1 MTIENI
7 NCREELE
14 HVIEY
19 AVNKAKCEHLQHRVV
34 GYAVNSVEF
43 YKYVG
48 YSCHVNIVLGRA
60 AYIMEGAYC
69 TTYFGKNVFPY
80 EEFEELLL

>member
-19 AVNKAKCEHLQHRVV
+19 AVNKAKCEHLQHRAV

-48 YSCHVNIVLGRA
+48 YPCHVNIVLGESRLHRGRCVL
-60 AYIMEGAYC
+60 YD
-69 TTYFGKNVFPY
+69 VFR
-80 EEFEELLL
+80 EERIPVC

>member
-19 AVNKAKCEHLQHRVV
+19 AVNRAKCKRLQHRAA

-43 YKYVG
+43 YKHVG
-48 YSCHVNIVLGRA
+48 YPCHVNIVSGRA
-60 AYIMEGAYC
+60 VYIVEGAYF
-69 TTYFGKNVFPY
+69 TTCFGKNIFPY
-80 EEFEELLL
+80 AEFAELLL

>member
-19 AVNKAKCEHLQHRVV
+19 AVN
-34 GYAVNSVEF
+34 SVEF

-48 YSCHVNIVLGRA
+48 YPCHVNIVLGRA

-80 EEFEELLL
+80 EEFAELLL